1 MFLSYYILSSED
13 KGNWNLNGAGLR
25 PSLSASF
32 NDRHF
37 AGEMT
42 REKKEE
48 EKEEK
53 NVPTCLQNKAE
64 KEAVRISVT
73 CVPLRAMA
81 LFKFTCMCICK
92 GLYSKTHTLFFAR
105 IMEYLFKI
113 CSFLIFFFFFYKEQK
128 ENKNYLKAKLNP
140 KSGVCVCA
148 FMLMCNNTVCT
159 MAIFSWLELD
169 YIVIYVG
176 FSAFFVYFLN
186 IC

>member
-81 LFKFTCMCICK
+81 LFKFTCMSFVKVFIQK
-92 GLYSKTHTLFFAR
+92 HTHFFLHALWNT
-105 IMEYLFKI
+105 YLKYVV
-113 CSFLIFFFFFYKEQK
+113 SWFFFFFFTK
-128 ENKNYLKAKLNP
+128 NKKKIKIILKPNWIQ
-140 KSGVCVCA
+140 SQVCVYAHLC
-148 FMLMCNNTVCT
+148 
-159 MAIFSWLELD
+159 
-169 YIVIYVG
+169 
-176 FSAFFVYFLN
+176 
-186 IC
+186 